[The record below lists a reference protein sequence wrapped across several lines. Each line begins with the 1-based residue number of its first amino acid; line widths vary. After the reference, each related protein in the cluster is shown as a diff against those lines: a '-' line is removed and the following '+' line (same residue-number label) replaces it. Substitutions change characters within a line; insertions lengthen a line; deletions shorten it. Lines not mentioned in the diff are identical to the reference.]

1 MEEIKMNNYHIL
13 IYNKYEMYYTEGEL
27 TNMEVV
33 PTIIDN
39 PYGGV
44 VAKRPYIKTY
54 TTCEDEPT
62 EYIKLDDT
70 TMKRILKYNKEIE
83 IKKLNKEI
91 EQKKAE
97 IKELENTIEDRKA
110 RCDKV
115 KNYIENIFDLDLDND
130 YEEDDDYYDE

>member
-1 MEEIKMNNYHIL
+1 MNNYHII
-13 IYNKYEMYYTEGEL
+13 IYNKDEMYYTEGEL
-27 TNMEVV
+27 TSMEVT

-44 VAKRPYIKTY
+44 VSQRPYIKTY
-54 TTCEDEPT
+54 TTCENEPT

-70 TMKRILKYNKEIE
+70 TMKRILKYNKETK

-97 IKELENTIEDRKA
+97 IKELDNKLQDKEKRWE
-110 RCDKV
+110 KV
-115 KNYIENIFDLDLDND
+115 KKYIANIYDINIKEDED
-130 YEEDDDYYDE
+130 YWEE

>member
-1 MEEIKMNNYHIL
+1 MHNYHII
-13 IYNKYEMYYTEGEL
+13 IYNKDEMYYTEGEL
-27 TNMEVV
+27 TSMEVV

-44 VAKRPYIKTY
+44 VSTRPYIKTY

-97 IKELENTIEDRKA
+97 IKELDNKLKDKEKRWE
-110 RCDKV
+110 KV
-115 KNYIENIFDLDLDND
+115 KKYIANIYDIDIKEDED
-130 YEEDDDYYDE
+130 YWEE

>member
-1 MEEIKMNNYHIL
+1 MYNYHII
-13 IYNKYEMYYTEGEL
+13 IYNKDEMYYTEGEL
-27 TNMEVV
+27 TSMEVT
-33 PTIIDN
+33 PAIINN

-44 VAKRPYIKTY
+44 IAQRPYIKTY
-54 TTCEDEPT
+54 TTCEDEPK

-70 TMKRILKYNKEIE
+70 MMKRILKYNKEVE

-110 RCDKV
+110 RCDKI

>member
-1 MEEIKMNNYHIL
+1 MEVIKMENYHII
-13 IYNKYEMYYTEGEL
+13 IYNKDEMYYTEGEL

-33 PTIIDN
+33 PTTIDN

-54 TTCEDEPT
+54 TTCEDEPK

>member
-1 MEEIKMNNYHIL
+1 MNIYHII
-13 IYNKYEMYYTEGEL
+13 IYNKDEMYYSEGEL
-27 TNMEVV
+27 TSMEVT

-39 PYGGV
+39 HYEGV
-44 VAKRPYIKTY
+44 IAQRPYIKTY
-54 TTCEDEPT
+54 TTCEDESK

-70 TMKRILKYNKEIE
+70 MMKRILKYNKEVEIE
-83 IKKLNKEI
+83 KLNKEI